1 MFLQVQKYNYFFR
14 NKNNTSFLL
23 VFLLFY
29 VDLQIMRQI
38 VYGFSDSP
46 FGHII
51 VARTWEGI
59 CDLQFLDYNRL
70 ETIHQLAKRWGV
82 YTPTTQNDTMAQTVE
97 RVIFEGYDHP
107 LKLDIKGTDFQLRV
121 WNEVQKV
128 PFGHTATYL
137 DIAKGIGEP
146 KAVRAVATAIA
157 QNPIAMLIPCHRIIH
172 SDGTTGEYHWGK
184 ELKQQLIDWEKDSL
198 LNAQQ

>member
-1 MFLQVQKYNYFFR
+1 
-14 NKNNTSFLL
+14 
-23 VFLLFY
+23 
-29 VDLQIMRQI
+29 MRQI

-121 WNEVQKV
+121 WDEVQKV

-184 ELKQQLIDWEKDSL
+184 ELKQQLIDWEKNSL
-198 LNAQQ
+198 LNAQK